1 MPRIDLNEANG
12 WIPEES
18 GSRVLTIVNSTSAIE
33 ALARRENMGS
43 RTKSVP
49 RFRGSDVDVVPEA
62 GHIPEATATLDE
74 VVLTARKFANRF
86 RISEE
91 DRQDGLVNFLDQCK
105 NSWANSFARKLD
117 NAALG
122 VAAPED
128 GVAVPFTS
136 VRQAVAGTASHV
148 MIENPGTATTAA
160 TPRDLTFEYVSNGLS
175 RLETGDYYDQ
185 SRIVVIAHPA
195 FSGYLRNLKDA
206 AGTRVVNEPLN
217 GTPGSIF
224 GYSLVYSPGART
236 SGSATA
242 TPAGNP
248 LLIMGN
254 ADHLILGVRSGP
266 ESQVTDVANWTTDEP
281 ELKMRARRGFAVA
294 DRRAFVVLEKLQ

>member
-1 MPRIDLNEANG
+1 MARIDLTEANG

-18 GSRVLTIVNSTSAIE
+18 GSRVLTVVNSASAIS
-33 ALARRENMGS
+33 ALARKENMGS

-62 GHIPEATATLDE
+62 GVIPEAGATLDE
-74 VVLTARKFANRF
+74 VVLTAVKFANRF

-105 NSWANSFARKLD
+105 NAWANAFARKLD

-122 VAAPED
+122 VTGAVN
-128 GVAVPFTS
+128 GTTVPFQS
-136 VRQAVAGTASHV
+136 VYAAKAAAGGVTK
-148 MIENPGTATTAA
+148 IQTTGTTPAA
-160 TPRDLTFEYVSNGLS
+160 RDLTFEDISNGLAA
-175 RLETGDYYDQ
+175 LETGDYFDQ
-185 SRIVVIAHPA
+185 SRLVVIAHPA
-195 FSGYLRNLKDA
+195 FQGYLRNLKDS
-206 AGTRVVNEPLN
+206 AGTRVVSEPLN

-224 GYSLVYSPGART
+224 GYSLVYSAGART
-236 SGSATA
+236 SATA
-242 TPAGNP
+242 TANPTGNP

-281 ELKMRARRGFAVA
+281 ELKMRARRGFVVA
-294 DRRAFVVLEKLQ
+294 DPAAFVVLEKTA